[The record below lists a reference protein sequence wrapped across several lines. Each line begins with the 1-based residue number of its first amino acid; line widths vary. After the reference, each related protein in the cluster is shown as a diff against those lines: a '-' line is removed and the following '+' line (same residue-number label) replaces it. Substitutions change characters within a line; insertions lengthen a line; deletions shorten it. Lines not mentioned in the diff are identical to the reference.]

1 LANTFLA
8 EIITPERVLFR
19 APVENV
25 TLGIEEG
32 AITFLANHADYLAAV
47 DITLVKLYVAT
58 EAVTN
63 DWIASYRS
71 EHASKAA
78 KSPLVGVNVADLH
91 ASEALLVLAA
101 VHGGFVHV
109 TKEGLRI
116 FSPVAELAWEID
128 TARVEAVLSSI
139 SDSDEPS
146 SESLVA
152 SDQVEAASA
161 TGEGSQLSIL
171 SASKAARAILLPD
184 SKESRIRRAL
194 VRKEAVTTSSTTI

>member
-1 LANTFLA
+1 MANTFLA

-47 DITLVKLYVAT
+47 DITLTKLYVAT
-58 EAVTN
+58 EAVVN
-63 DWIASYRS
+63 DWIASYHS
-71 EHASKAA
+71 TSKT
-78 KSPLVGVNVADLH
+78 KSPLIGVNAADLH
-91 ASEALLVLAA
+91 TSETLLVLAA

-116 FSPVAELAWEID
+116 FSPVAELAGEID
-128 TARVEAVLSSI
+128 TSRVEAVLSSI
-139 SDSDEPS
+139 PDSAEPS

-152 SDQVEAASA
+152 SDQVEVTSA
-161 TGEGSQLSIL
+161 TVEANQLSIL

-184 SKESRIRRAL
+184 SKESRMRRAL
-194 VRKEAVTTSSTTI
+194 VRKEAVTASSNTI